1 MTNILF
7 YTGFLFTW
15 IFAQYL
21 SYCKIFY
28 TDTIIK
34 LSIKNFILQIIVAG
48 LLFPFVEES
57 VFRSAF
63 PIIFKDMFDNIFYY
77 KLTNA
82 VLFGLVH
89 LANYIVT
96 RNIKETGIQ
105 VILTTFLG
113 FYLIECDTLINAIYY
128 HSIYNIIGVCMS
140 TIITYIICKM
150 YPNKVINI
158 VQSGMCISYNPL
170 KKSKSCSDIR
180 YYGKESAN
188 IWNIEKNKYHDFDI
202 SKKCYDNIRD
212 SLNNYY
218 NKRRTYY

>member
-21 SYCKIFY
+21 SYCRIFY

-82 VLFGLVH
+82 ILFGLVH

-140 TIITYIICKM
+140 TIIIYIRDKM
-150 YPNKVINI
+150 YPNNSINNPYPFGI
-158 VQSGMCISYNPL
+158 GYNPL
-170 KKSKSCSDIR
+170 KRSKSCSDFR
-180 YYGKESAN
+180 YNGKESTN
-188 IWNIEKNKYHDFDI
+188 IWKINKWKYHAIDI
-202 SKKCYDNIRD
+202 NKKCYDNIRD